1 MTEMGLV
8 KGLLTLPVAPYRGVL
23 WIAERCQ
30 EAAEDEA
37 AGASVADRMQQLHDD
52 HRAGLLTED
61 ELADAEAAL
70 LDELAADADGRFQTM
85 PLERRDG
92 EEER

>member
-1 MTEMGLV
+1 MGLV
-8 KGLLTLPVAPYRGVL
+8 KGVLTLPLAPYRGVL

-30 EAAEDEA
+30 EVAEDEA
-37 AGASVADRMQQLHDD
+37 AGASLVDRMQQLHED
-52 HRAGLLTED
+52 HRAGLLTDD

-85 PLERRDG
+85 PLERRGG
-92 EEER
+92 EEERP

>member
-1 MTEMGLV
+1 MGLV
-8 KGLLTLPVAPYRGVL
+8 KGLLTLPLAPYRGVL

-37 AGASVADRMQQLHDD
+37 AGASVTDRMRQLHED
-52 HRAGLLTED
+52 HRAGWLTDD

-70 LDELAADADGRFQTM
+70 LDELAADADGRLQTL
-85 PLERRDG
+85 PLQRGGG